1 MAESK
6 EKLKNLLM
14 KVKEESEKTGFKL
27 KIQKNLAHSTQSY
40 HYMANRWGRNGNS
53 ETICLGCKITV
64 DGDCCHEIK
73 RCLLPGRKT
82 VTKLDSVLKSRDRF
96 FFFFFLFIL
105 SISSSR
111 LLLLQETLHF
121 PSAQL
126 KGQTPALATT
136 LVSLAHSAF
145 VMKETRHLLWPLE
158 TSLEN
163 KTVSLENK
171 KVEEYMDIGCISL
184 HGYIRNTPSDT
195 EVHAENQLR
204 ADRST

>member
-96 FFFFFLFIL
+96 FFFFLFIYF
-105 SISSSR
+105 
-111 LLLLQETLHF
+111 EH
-121 PSAQL
+121 
-126 KGQTPALATT
+126 
-136 LVSLAHSAF
+136 
-145 VMKETRHLLWPLE
+145 
-158 TSLEN
+158 
-163 KTVSLENK
+163 
-171 KVEEYMDIGCISL
+171 
-184 HGYIRNTPSDT
+184 
-195 EVHAENQLR
+195 
-204 ADRST
+204 